1 MAIDSGKD
9 KYWLMELWGM
19 KSDFPV
25 KLWISAAKR
34 ASREWC
40 SDAVKQC
47 QILDRRLKSER
58 GVNGEDE
65 LKQLLVRLG
74 AKRA

>member
-1 MAIDSGKD
+1 
-9 KYWLMELWGM
+9 
-19 KSDFPV
+19 V
-25 KLWISAAKR
+25 KLWLSAAKCT
-34 ASREWC
+34 SREWC

-47 QILDRRLKSER
+47 QTLDRRLKSER

-74 AKRA
+74 AKKA